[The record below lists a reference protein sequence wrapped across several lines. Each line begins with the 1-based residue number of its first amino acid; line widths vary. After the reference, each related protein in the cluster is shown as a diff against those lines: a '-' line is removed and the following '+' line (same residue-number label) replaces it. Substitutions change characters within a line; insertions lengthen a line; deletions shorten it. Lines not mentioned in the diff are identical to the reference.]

1 MTNRQM
7 FYTTESSVSS
17 NRILYT
23 PSIFAKSSCFYV
35 QEIGS
40 LVARKAH
47 KSVRNNLD
55 SYLFFF
61 VKSGSGSLIYR
72 GRTYCLFPGDMVFLD
87 CRQMYVHETDEKN
100 LWELSWIH
108 FDGEAMPAIYEK
120 YVSRGGSPVFHPS
133 ETEKYRRLHE
143 ELFALASSDDHIRD
157 MRINAKLSELLVY
170 LMEESWNPEM
180 MDDGL
185 KRNKLFP
192 IKEYLEENY
201 AKPIVLDEL
210 SEHFGI
216 SKFYLTRVFKEQ
228 YGQSINQYLLQI
240 RITKAKN
247 MLRFT
252 EEKIETIGRV
262 CGLGEPNYFSRT
274 FKKMEGISPLEYRKK
289 W

>member
-1 MTNRQM
+1 MENRQM
-7 FYTTESSVSS
+7 FYTTEFTVKS

-23 PSIFAKSSCFYV
+23 PSSFAKSSCFYI

-40 LVARKAH
+40 LVAAKAH
-47 KSVRNNLD
+47 KSIRSNLN

-61 VKSGSGSLIYR
+61 VRSGSGSLNYR
-72 GRTYCLFPGDMVFLD
+72 GRSYELIAGDMVFLD
-87 CRQMYVHETDEKN
+87 CRQMYAHETDEKN

-133 ETEKYRRLHE
+133 ETEKYRRLHN
-143 ELFALASSDDHIRD
+143 ELFALASSDDYIRD

-170 LMEESWNPEM
+170 LMEESWNPEI
-180 MDDGL
+180 MDEGL
-185 KRNKLFP
+185 KKHKLLP
-192 IKEYLEENY
+192 IKEYLEDHY
-201 AKPIVLDEL
+201 AKHIVLDEL
-210 SEHFGI
+210 AEHFGI

-228 YGQSINQYLLQI
+228 YGQSINNYLLQI

-252 EEKIETIGRV
+252 EEKVETIGRV

-274 FKKMEGISPLEYRKK
+274 FKKVEGVSPLEYRKK